1 MPFSVSCVRKKYRLM
16 FAADFKNQLGTLPN
30 YGISPVDGQLVD
42 GVYFYKDLSRP
53 PTGV

>member
-1 MPFSVSCVRKKYRLM
+1 MYEESTSRC
-16 FAADFKNQLGTLPN
+16 FADLRNQLGTVPN